1 MNVYV
6 VVGGSLKSSWIWRVN
21 DSKVPPAL
29 SIPLY
34 VERLL
39 GPRDRNISA
48 VEIKP
53 AWSFGHDFTSVA
65 ILKTAN
71 FGSEA
76 FCLLTGKKKEK
87 KKEYILCDYN
97 ILVVRVGYLCAQKM
111 EGVRRKGIMQ
121 MLFVMSMSQWI
132 GNICNCPAN
141 FNAIVQICLKPRLN
155 LVQVLDPCFLMCSA
169 LFQF

>member
-53 AWSFGHDFTSVA
+53 AWSFGHDFISVA

-71 FGSEA
+71 LGSEA

-87 KKEYILCDYN
+87 KKN
-97 ILVVRVGYLCAQKM
+97 IYYVIIIFWL
-111 EGVRRKGIMQ
+111 
-121 MLFVMSMSQWI
+121 
-132 GNICNCPAN
+132 
-141 FNAIVQICLKPRLN
+141 
-155 LVQVLDPCFLMCSA
+155 
-169 LFQF
+169 